1 MQPTFTGINLVADDV
16 LALAKFYAELLDGK
30 FDGDESWASVSV
42 PGAAL
47 AIFSTAGM
55 NQMAPE
61 SMEGSGSGGFTIEF
75 HVDDAEAWYERLL
88 ASGVPIV
95 KPLTT
100 QAWGRRSVWVRDP
113 IGNII
118 NFYQNVPAG

>member
-1 MQPTFTGINLVADDV
+1 MQPTFTGINLIADDV
-16 LALAKFYAELLDGK
+16 LTLANFYSELLDGE
-30 FDGDESWASVSV
+30 FDGDESWAAVSV
-42 PGAAL
+42 PGATL

-55 NQMAPE
+55 NQMAAG
-61 SMEGSGSGGFTIEF
+61 SMEGSGRGGFTIEF
-75 HVDDAEAWYERLL
+75 NVDDAEAWYERLL

-100 QAWGRRSVWVRDP
+100 QAWGRRSVWARDP

-118 NFYQNVPAG
+118 NFYQNVPAR